1 MGPYDDML
9 IRVQSD
15 WNGWR
20 SATIRLGDLEDV
32 HWFQPVPAP
41 RALLH
46 GYVSCESFETGES
59 LHDCDRTSA
68 PHRLR
73 VCVLKRHTMPA
84 AYLVLTRRADER
96 AIWPSDT
103 RAVVADVRRR
113 STPVAGGGR

>member
-32 HWFQPVPAP
+32 HWFQPARAP

-46 GYVSCESFETGES
+46 GYVSCVRLAAEKS
-59 LHDCDRTSA
+59 LHDCDGASA
-68 PHRLR
+68 PHRLL

-84 AYLVLTRRADER
+84 AYLVLTRHADKRPLCALE
-96 AIWPSDT
+96 T
-103 RAVVADVRRR
+103 RAVAGVCGR
-113 STPVAGGGR
+113 STGVAGGGR